1 MADRLKVLFVSSECA
16 PFAKTGGLGDVVGAL
31 PKALALRGVDV
42 RVVMPLY
49 AGIPLHELE
58 RLEGVLTVPM
68 WYGAARGAVRL
79 GVLPRSTVPV
89 YFLEH
94 HRYFDRSD
102 IYGDN
107 GEGYR
112 DNLERFAFLSRGALE
127 LTKALG
133 WTPDV
138 VHAHDW
144 QTALAPVYLNTVE
157 RGHPL
162 GRAASV
168 YTIHNLA
175 YQGVHDGASL
185 PVVGLGNE
193 HFNPR
198 EFEHFGSV
206 NLAKAGLVH
215 STLLTTV
222 SPTYARE
229 IQTAEHGCLLDGVL
243 AERHGELVG
252 ILNGIDAEEWDPAS
266 DRRLAANFS
275 ADDPAAKAL
284 CKAALQAEAG
294 LPVRSEVPVFG
305 LVSRLTPQKGIDVL
319 AQALDR
325 LLAWDLQIVLLGTG
339 QPEAERFLEW
349 TARRYPDRLS
359 VCLRFDDAR
368 AHRTLAGSDFLLMP
382 SRFEPCGLSQLYA
395 LRYGALPIVRA
406 TGGLVDTVENYDE
419 RTVSG
424 TGFVFHD
431 LRADSLADTIGWALS
446 AWYQRPE
453 DVRKL
458 RHRAM
463 TRDFS
468 WRRAADAYRD
478 CYATA
483 RERRRTAAA

>member
-1 MADRLKVLFVSSECA
+1 MTDRLKVLFVSSECA

-31 PKALALRGVDV
+31 PKALAHRGVDV

-49 AGIPLHELE
+49 AGIPCHELE

-68 WYGAARGAVRL
+68 WFGPARAAVRL
-79 GVLPRSTVPV
+79 GTLPRSEVPV

-94 HRYFDRSD
+94 HRYFDRPD
-102 IYGDN
+102 IYGAD

-133 WTPDV
+133 WVPDV

-157 RGHPL
+157 RGRPL

-185 PVVGLGNE
+185 PLVGLGNE
-193 HFNPR
+193 HMHAR

-215 STLLTTV
+215 STMLTTV

-229 IQTAEHGCLLDGVL
+229 IQTAAHGCLLDGVL
-243 AERHGELVG
+243 AERRSDLLG
-252 ILNGIDAEEWDPAS
+252 ILNGIDVEEWDPAT
-266 DRRLAANFS
+266 DRRLAATFS
-275 ADDPAAKAL
+275 ADHPAPKAL

-294 LPVRSEVPVFG
+294 LPVRPDVPVFG
-305 LVSRLTPQKGIDVL
+305 LVSRLTSQKGIDVL

-349 TARRYPDRLS
+349 TARRHPDRLS
-359 VCLRFDDAR
+359 ACLRFDDAR

-382 SRFEPCGLSQLYA
+382 SRFEPCGLSQLYG

-406 TGGLVDTVENYDE
+406 TGGLTDTVESYDE
-419 RTVSG
+419 RTGTG

-446 AWYQRPE
+446 TWYERPE
-453 DVRKL
+453 HL
-458 RHRAM
+458 RSLRRRAM

-468 WRRAADAYRD
+468 WDRAADAYRD
-478 CYATA
+478 CYVEACA
-483 RERRRTAAA
+483 RHAAAA